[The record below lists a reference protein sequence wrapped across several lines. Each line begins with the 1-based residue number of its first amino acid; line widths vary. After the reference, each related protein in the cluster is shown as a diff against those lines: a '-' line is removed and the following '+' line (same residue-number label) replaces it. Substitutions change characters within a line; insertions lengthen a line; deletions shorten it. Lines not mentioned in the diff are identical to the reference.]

1 MGLCG
6 GPWHCFE
13 LCFMTLHCAGSISL
27 PQVSWKMTSTCRDA
41 VVTVLTV
48 VLRCIFDGCREVG
61 RSSTKPTA
69 KDKRFPA
76 PSRKKS
82 RQLFLHPLAYSLIS
96 A

>member
-27 PQVSWKMTSTCRDA
+27 QQVSWKMTSTCRDA
-41 VVTVLTV
+41 VVTVVTV

-69 KDKRFPA
+69 KDKRFQRHQER
-76 PSRKKS
+76 SQGSFFSTLLRT
-82 RQLFLHPLAYSLIS
+82 H
-96 A
+96 